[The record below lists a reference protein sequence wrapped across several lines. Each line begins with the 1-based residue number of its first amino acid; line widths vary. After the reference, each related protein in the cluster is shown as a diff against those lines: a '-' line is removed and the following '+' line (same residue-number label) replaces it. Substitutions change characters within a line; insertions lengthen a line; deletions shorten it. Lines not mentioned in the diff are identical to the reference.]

1 MRLVLFALVSWSAVV
16 WAQPAPAEPP
26 SETLARALELHE
38 RGDHGPASIEL
49 HEVVSGQTVDTPANV
64 QRAQLVL
71 AVTLH
76 RMEYHAASMG
86 VISQIVEAGPAHA
99 AHTEAVRWILALAA
113 VPGSFA
119 AGYLRPYQG
128 ELDAVAAAL
137 DEPARDEL
145 RYQLGAE
152 LARAG
157 ELDDARR
164 LLARV
169 APGSRAHAR
178 ARLTLARLELRRG
191 GLPAGAAAAIAAAGD
206 PGLAAE
212 AARAIAESSYAARDP
227 AGARDAL
234 GRLAAVS
241 PIAAFARSRIELA
254 QAGAMPAVSGAPV
267 AALEAV
273 VIATACA
280 RGWTDDVRPHAAA
293 TVRNT
298 REAIDE
304 LIAAS
309 DDDNAQMYEV
319 IERFLAESSAR
330 TVERPSELAIR
341 IALARI
347 GDPALWAAELGR
359 ELRRVAAA
367 DRAWQTTPIA
377 AQVLQ
382 ELTIHQSI
390 AQADL
395 GKLQR
400 ERLASMRRHLGE
412 VGRAIDGA
420 TAAVA
425 AGPDAAAERGLVV
438 SDATCAAA
446 LGRTPPASQIAG
458 PGAGAAPHGRGCAG
472 CASHGDP
479 ALVLALAWLLIAT
492 GGPRARPPAARARPR
507 DPTGA
512 R

>member
-178 ARLTLARLELRRG
+178 ARLALARLELRRG
-191 GLPAGAAAAIAAAGD
+191 GLPAGAAAAIA
-206 PGLAAE
+206 
-212 AARAIAESSYAARDP
+212 ESSYAARAP

-425 AGPDAAAERGLVV
+425 AGPDAAAGRGLVV